1 MNNDEVRRSKYGV
14 MVHLPW
20 LSARWYENTGCG
32 SSEWVLATP
41 WLNCGSGLTRGGT
54 YACAFLAICTRMVS
68 SCVCCLLSATCAA
81 MTRCLS
87 AISVHWAQLQSRHL
101 QYRLCPF
108 NHDTIPW
115 MRQRAHLGMRGGFLS
130 DMDCWIAKEVSA
142 ISFPDTLE
150 NLLKSISGC
159 RDVHSTLSVVP
170 LDATKLTDGKLLFKL
185 FFYIRKFQ
193 EPLYTSVMIGP
204 VSK

>member
-1 MNNDEVRRSKYGV
+1 
-14 MVHLPW
+14 
-20 LSARWYENTGCG
+20 
-32 SSEWVLATP
+32 
-41 WLNCGSGLTRGGT
+41 
-54 YACAFLAICTRMVS
+54 
-68 SCVCCLLSATCAA
+68 
-81 MTRCLS
+81 
-87 AISVHWAQLQSRHL
+87 
-101 QYRLCPF
+101 
-108 NHDTIPW
+108 

-185 FFYIRKFQ
+185 FFLHSRISRAFVYERHDWSGVKIV
-193 EPLYTSVMIGP
+193 SVCP
-204 VSK
+204 VRSY

>member
-1 MNNDEVRRSKYGV
+1 
-14 MVHLPW
+14 
-20 LSARWYENTGCG
+20 
-32 SSEWVLATP
+32 
-41 WLNCGSGLTRGGT
+41 
-54 YACAFLAICTRMVS
+54 
-68 SCVCCLLSATCAA
+68 
-81 MTRCLS
+81 
-87 AISVHWAQLQSRHL
+87 
-101 QYRLCPF
+101 
-108 NHDTIPW
+108 

-185 FFYIRKFQ
+185 FFYIREFQ
-193 EPLYTSVMIGP
+193 EPLYTSVMIGRCQNSFC
-204 VSK
+204 VSCQILLSRVNNSGRPLTQDSRIS

>member
-1 MNNDEVRRSKYGV
+1 
-14 MVHLPW
+14 
-20 LSARWYENTGCG
+20 
-32 SSEWVLATP
+32 
-41 WLNCGSGLTRGGT
+41 
-54 YACAFLAICTRMVS
+54 
-68 SCVCCLLSATCAA
+68 
-81 MTRCLS
+81 
-87 AISVHWAQLQSRHL
+87 
-101 QYRLCPF
+101 
-108 NHDTIPW
+108 

-185 FFYIRKFQ
+185 FFYIQEFQ

-204 VSK
+204 VSKEFLCVLSDLTKSCKQQRPSTYTRQSN